1 MGDHI
6 FRVQIMSSGWLGAP
20 GYNTIYFWLPT
31 VDQSFVDQIYT
42 RVHALTDAIKGVY
55 SKSVALTT
63 VSEIDEIDSANGQV
77 QKTWAC
83 TPGTVVQGTSLVV
96 GLAPPG
102 IALLVQQKTGTFV
115 GGHRIQGRHYI
126 GPVGPYQLQ
135 DNGTPSEEARG
146 ALQGAFQALA
156 SDGGSGHQQVIW
168 SRPRKA
174 NSGKKGNLPARDG
187 SFAVVTSTSC
197 ADMFASMR
205 SRRP

>member
-77 QKTWAC
+77 QKT
-83 TPGTVVQGTSLVV
+83 
-96 GLAPPG
+96 
-102 IALLVQQKTGTFV
+102 
-115 GGHRIQGRHYI
+115 
-126 GPVGPYQLQ
+126 
-135 DNGTPSEEARG
+135 
-146 ALQGAFQALA
+146 
-156 SDGGSGHQQVIW
+156 
-168 SRPRKA
+168 
-174 NSGKKGNLPARDG
+174 
-187 SFAVVTSTSC
+187 
-197 ADMFASMR
+197 
-205 SRRP
+205 